1 MICPP
6 FYNIFL
12 TILNNLMIDGS
23 MSGKKRNIC
32 NEFYTLCHIRFQ
44 ALAIIGDK
52 SILMI
57 VEITMRLNTNDTIQ
71 VVESELSKVQI
82 TKIGMLE
89 GICLATAIGVV
100 AFIGLAIRGLFI
112 FYIKYRAPKQRPIN
126 KLMLDDQ
133 VGLSVICYINDMC
146 HLQRT

>member
-1 MICPP
+1 M
-6 FYNIFL
+6 
-12 TILNNLMIDGS
+12 
-23 MSGKKRNIC
+23 
-32 NEFYTLCHIRFQ
+32 
-44 ALAIIGDK
+44 
-52 SILMI
+52 
-57 VEITMRLNTNDTIQ
+57 TMRLNTNDTIQ